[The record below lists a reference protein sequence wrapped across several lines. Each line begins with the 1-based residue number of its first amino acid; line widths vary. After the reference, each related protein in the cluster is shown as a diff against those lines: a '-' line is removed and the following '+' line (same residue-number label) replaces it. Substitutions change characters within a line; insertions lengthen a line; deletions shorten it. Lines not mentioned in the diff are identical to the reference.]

1 MTSDLSSQ
9 ITEGIRVT
17 VRTKYVQDE
26 SSPKH
31 LYFVFAY
38 QVEIINESP
47 YSVQLLE
54 RQWNIVDG
62 VGGKRL
68 VQGEGVIG
76 KKPILEPGQS
86 HRYVSGCHFP
96 TAIGKMSG
104 HYLMERQVD
113 NSTFKVEI
121 PPFVMMVPYMEN

>member
-17 VRTKYVQDE
+17 VRTSYVQDE

-38 QVEIINESP
+38 KVEITNESP

-54 RQWNIVDG
+54 REWNIVDG
-62 VGGKRL
+62 VGERRF

-76 KKPILEPGQS
+76 KQPVIEPGQT
-86 HRYVSGCHFP
+86 HRYISGCHFP
-96 TAIGKMSG
+96 TPIGKMSG
-104 HYLMERQVD
+104 FYIMERQID
-113 NSTFKVEI
+113 KSRFRVEI
-121 PPFVMMVPYMEN
+121 PPFVMLVPFLEN

>member
-38 QVEIINESP
+38 QVEITNESA

-54 RQWNIVDG
+54 REWHIVDG
-62 VGGKRL
+62 LGEKRW

-76 KKPILEPGQS
+76 KQPVIEPGQS
-86 HRYVSGCHFP
+86 HQYVSGCHFP
-96 TAIGKMSG
+96 TAIGKMFG
-104 HYLMERQVD
+104 HYLMKRQVD
-113 NSTFKVEI
+113 GSTFEVEI
-121 PPFVMMVPYMEN
+121 PPFVMMVPYLEN